1 MTFFIFLVALFFIS
15 YSLEDFYNLKFFSLS
30 FFHLYSIY
38 YAYNLRGF
46 NAGIFFASIS
56 FLYIITGPADVFF
69 WDDFISNNNFITY
82 SSVIDYSYKSTVF
95 FIFFYLLM
103 FIEKSNK
110 VINNFDYFLSNLFN
124 PKPLF
129 ACIFLIWTF
138 LLFNYSYE
146 FILGNNLFNRS
157 ASYATPNKIFDFT
170 KITFLVLSIFY
181 FSICNRRNSNIIPMI
196 IIFAFLEVLIFG
208 NRRLWLLG
216 LLPIIYLLKNKFSF
230 NFLKLNIIVPLLAI
244 AILAFLL
251 PLTRGFGSNVNS
263 VEFFQFFLN
272 FEFSNWIRPGN
283 SEFIGVHIIHSSI
296 YQNLLDDFSNT
307 FFTSIYEAFP
317 GFIVDRSGEVFSTKF
332 VTTYFP
338 DISFIGGGFRGSLI
352 TEIFLNFSYAGL
364 IFFGIF
370 FGKLFSINKNLFV
383 LNAFFIYIFAF
394 SISYDFVLI
403 FQQIFLIC
411 VIISFFY
418 FINFLLQ
425 YFAKEV
431 N

>member
-1 MTFFIFLVALFFIS
+1 MAFFIFLVALFFIS
-15 YSLEDFYNLKFFSLS
+15 HSLENFYNLKFFSLVI
-30 FFHLYSIY
+30 FHLYSIY
-38 YAYNLRGF
+38 FLYKLRGL
-46 NAGIFFASIS
+46 NVGIFFASIS
-56 FLYIITGPADVFF
+56 FFYIITGPADVFF

-95 FIFFYLLM
+95 FIFFYLVMMLEKPNKLLYNLDQFLM
-103 FIEKSNK
+103 
-110 VINNFDYFLSNLFN
+110 NLFN

-129 ACIFLIWTF
+129 VFIFLIWTY
-138 LLFNYSYE
+138 LLFNYAYE
-146 FILGNNLFNRS
+146 FTLGNNLFNRLE
-157 ASYATPNKIFDFT
+157 SYATPNKIFDFT
-170 KITFLVLSIFY
+170 KIIFLVLSIFY
-181 FSICNRRNSNIIPMI
+181 FSICNKKNRNMIIMI
-196 IIFAFLEVLIFG
+196 IIFALLEVIIFG

-216 LLPIIYLLKNKFSF
+216 LLPIIYLFKNKFSF
-230 NFLKLNIIVPLLAI
+230 NFFRFNIIAPIVC
-244 AILAFLL
+244 ILVIAFLL
-251 PLTRGFGSNVNS
+251 PLTRGFGANVNNI
-263 VEFFQFFLN
+263 EFLQFFLN

-317 GFIVDRSGEVFSTKF
+317 SFIVNRSGEVFSTKF

-352 TEIFLNFSYAGL
+352 TEIFLNFSYIGL

-370 FGKLFSINKNLFV
+370 FGKLFSIDKNLFV
-383 LNAFFIYIFAF
+383 LNALLIYIFAF

-403 FQQIFLIC
+403 FQQIFLIS
-411 VIISFFY
+411 IIILFFY
-418 FINFLLQ
+418 LINLLLE